1 MKKHV
6 LSLVVIAALVMS
18 VFAGCGSS
26 SKKSEDSS
34 KSDYKIA
41 MITDSG
47 DITDM
52 SFNQTTYEASKA
64 FAKEHDAKF
73 SYYKPTED
81 SDEAR
86 IASFNNAISLA
97 LLSSERVEFSNR
109 GL

>member
-26 SKKSEDSS
+26 SKKNEDSS

-52 SFNQTTYEASKA
+52 S
-64 FAKEHDAKF
+64 
-73 SYYKPTED
+73 
-81 SDEAR
+81 
-86 IASFNNAISLA
+86 
-97 LLSSERVEFSNR
+97 
-109 GL
+109 